1 MRSTAIALLA
11 TVLTAEPVFAHEV
24 VARWAAPS
32 AIWWALSGLAILL
45 TLALGVAGLLKVQ
58 VARRTRDLAAS
69 EERLHTILDGV
80 DAHIYIK
87 DRNLTYQYGNRK
99 VRDFFRLDMPD
110 LIGRRDGE
118 FFDPATCA
126 VLRQHDLR
134 VIEDGERVAQEET
147 CAEPGTGRYETC
159 LSIKIPLRGADGRI
173 EALCGIS
180 TDITKHKAAQE
191 AAHRLAFY
199 DALTDLPN
207 RRLLLERMR
216 HAVDAIRHGAGIGAV
231 LFIDLDNFKRIND
244 ARGHKV
250 GDALL
255 CSVAR
260 RLSDMLR
267 AEDTVAHIG
276 GDEFVVLLD
285 HLGRTPEDSA
295 RVAMMTAEA
304 VRQALE
310 EPLFIDG
317 QAYLSGGSVG
327 VTLLRDSDRSCED
340 MLREADTAMHRSKE
354 GGRNC
359 VAFYET
365 SMQREVEDRL
375 SLERDLAEAIG
386 TPQIEMHIQPQY
398 DAENQVAGA
407 EMLIRWNHP
416 ERGPVPPSRFI
427 PIAEETGLVLR
438 IGDWTLQQAC
448 LTLLRMKEAGASYP
462 LSINVSPR
470 QFRQPDFVARVHEI
484 LTESGA
490 PAERL
495 IFEIT
500 EGILI
505 EDVQGAIDRMS
516 ELVQLGI
523 RFSIDDFG
531 TGYSSLA
538 YLKRLPLYELKIDKT
553 FNQDTPHDPD
563 NTAIVHLI
571 LSMATQLNLRV
582 VAEGVETEPQAEFLK
597 LNGCHALQG
606 YLFAR
611 PMPIDEWM
619 ARDPGTH

>member
-1 MRSTAIALLA
+1 MVHLGTPAAL
-11 TVLTAEPVFAHEV
+11 
-24 VARWAAPS
+24 
-32 AIWWALSGLAILL
+32 WWALAGLAISLS
-45 TLALGVAGLLKVQ
+45 LALGIALFFKTQ
-58 VARRTRDLAAS
+58 VARRTRDLVAS
-69 EERLHTILDGV
+69 EERLNTILDGV

-99 VRDFFRLDMPD
+99 IREFFQLDMPNFV
-110 LIGRRDGE
+110 GRRDGD
-118 FFDPATCA
+118 FFDPETCE
-126 VLRQHDLR
+126 VLRRHDLR

-147 CAEPGTGRYETC
+147 CPEPGTGRFETC
-159 LSIKIPLRGADGRI
+159 LSIKIPLRGANGEI

-180 TDITKHKAAQE
+180 TDITQHKAAQE

-199 DALTDLPN
+199 DSLTGLPN
-207 RRLLLERMR
+207 RRLLLERME

-231 LFIDLDNFKRIND
+231 LFMDLDNFKRIND

-260 RLSDMLR
+260 RLSGMVR

-276 GDEFVVLLD
+276 GDEFVILLD

-295 RVAMMTAEA
+295 RVAMMTADS

-310 EPLFIDG
+310 EPFVIDG
-317 QAYLSGGSVG
+317 EAYLSGGSVG
-327 VTLLRDSDRSCED
+327 VTLLRESDRSSED

-354 GGRNC
+354 AGRNC
-359 VAFYET
+359 VAFYEA
-365 SMQREVEDRL
+365 SMQKEVEDRL

-386 TPQIEMHIQPQY
+386 TPEIEMHVQPQY
-398 DAENQVAGA
+398 DARGQVVGA

-416 ERGPVPPSRFI
+416 VRGQVPPSRFI

-448 LTLLRMKEAGASYP
+448 ATLLRMQKAGASYP
-462 LSINVSPR
+462 LSVNVSPR
-470 QFRQPDFVARVHEI
+470 QFRQPDFVELVKDI
-484 LTESGA
+484 LKESGA
-490 PAERL
+490 PGERL

-538 YLKRLPLYELKIDKT
+538 YLKRLPLYELKIDRT
-553 FNQDTPHDPD
+553 FIQDTPDDPD
-563 NTAIVHLI
+563 NTAIVHLV
-571 LSMATQLNLRV
+571 LSMARQLNLRV
-582 VAEGVETEPQAEFLK
+582 VAEGVETQAQADFLT
-597 LNGCHALQG
+597 LNGCDCLQG
-606 YLFAR
+606 FLFAR
-611 PMPIDEWM
+611 PMAIDEWLS
-619 ARDPGTH
+619 RDANNH